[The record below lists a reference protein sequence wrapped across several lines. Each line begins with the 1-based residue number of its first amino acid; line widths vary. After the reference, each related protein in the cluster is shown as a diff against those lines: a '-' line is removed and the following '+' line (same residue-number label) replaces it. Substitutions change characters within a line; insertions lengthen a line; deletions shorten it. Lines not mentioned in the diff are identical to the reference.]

1 MIEKLNFHKGI
12 DVLHYGCEAPHAYFI
27 PYHSVQAAAKGNRA
41 ESRYFKSLCG
51 EWDFKFFPSAL
62 DLPDFTKED
71 PVLDYEKIPVP
82 MSWQML
88 TDRGYD
94 KPNYT
99 NVRYPIPCDPP
110 HVPDENPCALYRRYF
125 TVSEEAIDQK
135 EVFLNFE
142 GVDSCFYL
150 YINNEFVAY
159 SQVSHMTSEINVT
172 PYLEIGQNEIKVL
185 VFKWSDGTYLEDQD
199 KWRTSGIIREVYLL
213 FRDYVRINDIYVKTI
228 LSPDFSSV
236 RVEAEITGSENLQ
249 FRWMIAD
256 AEGKTVAAGYG
267 DVFARIDEPRLWSD
281 ENPYLYTLILQSGS
295 EHICQK
301 IGFRRIKSENG
312 VIYINGKP
320 IKFKG
325 VNRHDSHPYLGSA
338 TPMESMLG
346 DIFIMKQNNVNT
358 VRTSHYPNDP
368 RFAEL
373 CDKYG
378 IYMIDEA
385 DLETHGI
392 YETGDGRY
400 LTNHPDWE
408 DAYVD
413 RMRLLLERDKN
424 HPCVVM
430 WSLGNES
437 DFGENHRAMAR
448 YIKSRDTSR
457 LVHYEGCRH
466 VLLEEEMARAMEED
480 EYLIDVASRMY
491 AKADEMLKYVEEL
504 PYELPFFQCEYC
516 HAMGNGP
523 GDLAAYWE
531 EFRKSDRLSGG
542 CVWEMLDHSVA
553 IDDEYGKPRF
563 TYGGDFGDQP
573 NDGNFCVDGLVY
585 PDRRLH
591 TGMLEV
597 KQVYAPLTV
606 AAKNIASGLFTLKSY
621 RYFTLL
627 SDIALTYVIERNGE
641 IVAQGR
647 VWDSDIAPMSE
658 IDFHID
664 YPQPLSGRV
673 FITFTARYEEA
684 SEWAEQ
690 GYEIASY
697 QFEIPTE
704 EDTVEDGEK
713 NHVIVEESATEYVIS
728 VGETVYTFD
737 KRKGLLVGI
746 ENNGKALLCEPMIP
760 TVWRAPLDNDRN
772 IRRDWQGKGYHRAFT
787 KCYFVSDVK
796 TTEQGEGVYLEAEL
810 ALGGHINRP
819 ILRTKITYTVKATG
833 ELQISQDVKV
843 DNEFPFLPRY
853 GMKIVMP
860 ERSERMAYFGMGPM
874 EAYADKHLA
883 ARMGFFKSTVHENFE
898 HYVMPQENSAH
909 VGTEWASVWSLAGHG
924 LMFASAATMTF
935 NAQHY
940 SAETLTEAKHDY
952 ELVPDKKTYVYIDYK
967 QSGSGS
973 NSCGPALAEKYRLD
987 EKEFEYSFAI
997 KPVFANDTDFFAE
1010 CIRMTKE

>member
-27 PYHSVQAAAKGNRA
+27 PYHSLQAAAKGNRA

-62 DLPDFTKED
+62 DLPDFTQED
-71 PVLDYEKIPVP
+71 LTLDYEKIPVP

-88 TDRGYD
+88 TDRGYE

-125 TVSEEAIDQK
+125 TVSEEAIAQK

-213 FRDYVRINDIYVKTI
+213 FRDYVRIDDIYVKTI
-228 LSPDFSSV
+228 LSPDFSSA

-281 ENPYLYTLILQSGS
+281 EDPYLYTLILQSGS

-301 IGFRRIKSENG
+301 IGLRRIKSENG

-378 IYMIDEA
+378 IYMVDEA

-437 DFGENHRAMAR
+437 NFGENHRAMAR

-466 VLLEEEMARAMEED
+466 ELLEEEMARAMEED

-542 CVWEMLDHSVA
+542 CIWEMLDHSVA
-553 IDDEYGKPRF
+553 IDDEYGNPRF

-591 TGMLEV
+591 TGMLEA
-597 KQVYAPLTV
+597 KQVYAPLTI

-621 RYFTLL
+621 RYFTSL

-658 IDFHID
+658 SEFHID
-664 YPQPLSGRV
+664 YPQLLSGRV

-684 SEWAEQ
+684 SEWAAQ

-704 EDTVEDGEK
+704 EDVVEDGEK
-713 NHVIVEESATEYVIS
+713 NHVIVEETSA
-728 VGETVYTFD
+728 
-737 KRKGLLVGI
+737 
-746 ENNGKALLCEPMIP
+746 
-760 TVWRAPLDNDRN
+760 
-772 IRRDWQGKGYHRAFT
+772 
-787 KCYFVSDVK
+787 
-796 TTEQGEGVYLEAEL
+796 
-810 ALGGHINRP
+810 
-819 ILRTKITYTVKATG
+819 
-833 ELQISQDVKV
+833 
-843 DNEFPFLPRY
+843 
-853 GMKIVMP
+853 
-860 ERSERMAYFGMGPM
+860 
-874 EAYADKHLA
+874 
-883 ARMGFFKSTVHENFE
+883 
-898 HYVMPQENSAH
+898 
-909 VGTEWASVWSLAGHG
+909 
-924 LMFASAATMTF
+924 
-935 NAQHY
+935 
-940 SAETLTEAKHDY
+940 
-952 ELVPDKKTYVYIDYK
+952 
-967 QSGSGS
+967 
-973 NSCGPALAEKYRLD
+973 
-987 EKEFEYSFAI
+987 
-997 KPVFANDTDFFAE
+997 
-1010 CIRMTKE
+1010 